1 MLVELSIEN
10 LGIIENV
17 RVSFDGGFTAF
28 TGETGAGKT
37 MLVEAINLV
46 VGRRADVSVIR
57 DGAEEARV
65 EARFITNTAEGEVE
79 TILCRVLHREGRSR
93 AYIND
98 RMATVASLAEIGDEL
113 VDIHGQHAHQRLLS
127 LSTQRN
133 SLDQFGNVSTTEL
146 QSAREAVTH
155 IDANLAALGG
165 DEKSRVREIDLLQF
179 QCDEIESSR
188 ITNPDEDLQL
198 SQEEDMLTD
207 VVRHQESLQ
216 KIVSLLSDDG
226 AVVDLLGEAVSA
238 MAPVTS
244 LPALSERLRSL
255 AAEAKDVADTVRDAA
270 EGSEHDP
277 ARLEEIRL
285 RRQSLRDLMRKYG
298 DSLSD
303 VMAFGAEARERLNE
317 LLGYA
322 ERVSE
327 LEKAKAVALRDLAKC
342 QKEVGNARREVA
354 PKLATAVQKRLR
366 QLALPNATVQVA
378 VGDIDSDPA
387 GESVVFMLA
396 ANPGSAPQPIAK
408 VASGGELARVM
419 LALRLVLTGDPATMV
434 FDEVD
439 AGIGGEAAVAVA
451 TALREL
457 GNDHQV
463 IAVTHLA
470 QVAASAHGQVAVSK
484 SVKGGKTFGA
494 ATRVAETSVQLRLP
508 ACCRVELPMN
518 QPMPMLATFS
528 RSLVVKR
535 SVLSVPRSGFT
546 PGGL

>member
-17 RVSFDGGFTAF
+17 RVSFDKGFTAF

-65 EARFITNTAEGEVE
+65 EARFVTNTASGEIE

-127 LSTQRN
+127 LTTQRN
-133 SLDQFGNVSTTEL
+133 SLDQFGNVNTTEL

-179 QCDEIESSR
+179 QCDEIESSKL
-188 ITNPDEDLQL
+188 TNPDEDQQL

-238 MAPVTS
+238 IAPVTS

-255 AAEAKDVADTVRDAA
+255 AAEAKDVSDTVRDAA
-270 EGSEHDP
+270 EGADHDP

-303 VMAFGAEARERLNE
+303 VMAFGAEARERLDE
-317 LLGYA
+317 LTGYA
-322 ERVSE
+322 ERVKE
-327 LEKAKAVALRDLAKC
+327 LEKAKAEALRHLVSC
-342 QKEVGNARREVA
+342 QKEVGNARRAVA

-378 VGDIDSDPA
+378 VGDIESDPA

-396 ANPGSAPQPIAK
+396 ANPGSAPAPIAK

-494 ATRVAETSVQLRLP
+494 ATRVAENER
-508 ACCRVELPMN
+508 AAEIAR
-518 QPMPMLATFS
+518 MLSGGVADDS
-528 RSLVVKR
+528 ANAHARDLLEKLGGQKKR
-535 SVLSVPRSGFT
+535 SQRSS
-546 PGGL
+546 

>member
-17 RVSFDGGFTAF
+17 RVSFDKGFTAF

-127 LSTQRN
+127 LSMQRN
-133 SLDQFGNVSTTEL
+133 SLDQFGNVSTIEL
-146 QSAREAVTH
+146 QYAREAVTH

-188 ITNPDEDLQL
+188 IANPDEDLAL
-198 SQEEDMLTD
+198 SQEEDKLTD

-238 MAPVTS
+238 MAPVAS

-494 ATRVAETSVQLRLP
+494 ATRVAENERATEIAR
-508 ACCRVELPMN
+508 
-518 QPMPMLATFS
+518 MLSGGVADES
-528 RSLVVKR
+528 ANAHARDLLEKLGGQKKR
-535 SVLSVPRSGFT
+535 SQRSS
-546 PGGL
+546 

>member
-17 RVSFDGGFTAF
+17 RVSFDKGFTAF

-46 VGRRADVSVIR
+46 VGRRADVSIIR

-65 EARFITNTAEGEVE
+65 EARFITNSEAGEVE

-98 RMATVASLAEIGDEL
+98 RMATVSSLTEIGDEL

-127 LSTQRN
+127 PATQRN
-133 SLDQFGNVSTTEL
+133 SLDQFGGVSTREL
-146 QSAREAVTH
+146 QVAREAVIH

-179 QCDEIESSR
+179 QCEEIESSR
-188 ITNPDEDLQL
+188 ITNPDEDVLL
-198 SQEEDMLTD
+198 SNEEDILTD

-216 KIVSLLSDDG
+216 KIVSLLSDEG
-226 AVVDLLGEAVSA
+226 AVVDLLGEAVTA
-238 MAPVTS
+238 IGPVSS
-244 LPALSERLRSL
+244 LPALSERIRSL
-255 AAEAKDVADTVRDAA
+255 AAEAKDVSDTVRGAA
-270 EGSEHDP
+270 DGSEHDP

-298 DSLSD
+298 DSLAD
-303 VMAFGAEARERLNE
+303 VMTFGAEARERLDE
-317 LLGYA
+317 LTGYS
-322 ERVSE
+322 ERVAE
-327 LEKAKAVALRDLAKC
+327 LEKSRVVALRHLVVC
-342 QKEVGNARREVA
+342 QKEVGNARRAAA
-354 PKLATAVQKRLR
+354 PTLATAVQKRLR
-366 QLALPNATVQVA
+366 QLALPNAAVQVA
-378 VGDIDSDPA
+378 VGDIESDPA

-396 ANPGSAPQPIAK
+396 ANPGSAPQPISK

-439 AGIGGEAAVAVA
+439 AGVGGEAAVAVA
-451 TALREL
+451 SALREL

-470 QVAASAHGQVAVSK
+470 QVAASAHGQVAISK
-484 SVKGGKTFGA
+484 SVKSGKTFGSA
-494 ATRVAETSVQLRLP
+494 VKVAENERATEIAR
-508 ACCRVELPMN
+508 
-518 QPMPMLATFS
+518 MLSGGVADESATAHA
-528 RSLVVKR
+528 RDLLEKLGGKKKR
-535 SVLSVPRSGFT
+535 SQRSS
-546 PGGL
+546 

>member
-17 RVSFDGGFTAF
+17 RVSFDNGFTAF

-65 EARFITNTAEGEVE
+65 EARFITKTASGEVE

-127 LSTQRN
+127 PSTQRN
-133 SLDQFGNVSTTEL
+133 SLDQFGNVGTTEL
-146 QSAREAVTH
+146 QTAREAVTH

-188 ITNPDEDLQL
+188 ITSPDEDFQL
-198 SQEEDMLTD
+198 SQEEDLLTD

-226 AVVDLLGEAVSA
+226 AVVDLLGQAVSA
-238 MAPVTS
+238 VAPVTS
-244 LPALSERLRSL
+244 LPTLSERIRSL
-255 AAEAKDVADTVRDAA
+255 AAEAKDVSDTVRDAA

-277 ARLEEIRL
+277 VRLEEIRV

-298 DSLSD
+298 DSLTD
-303 VMAFGAEARERLNE
+303 VMAFGAEARQRLDE
-317 LLGYA
+317 LTGYS
-322 ERVSE
+322 ERVTE
-327 LEKAKAVALRDLAKC
+327 LEKAKAVALRHLMVC
-342 QKEVGNARREVA
+342 QKEVGNARRAAA

-378 VGDIDSDPA
+378 VGDLESDPA

-396 ANPGSAPQPIAK
+396 ANPGIAPQPIAK

-457 GNDHQV
+457 GSDHQV

-494 ATRVAETSVQLRLP
+494 DTRVGES
-508 ACCRVELPMN
+508 
-518 QPMPMLATFS
+518 
-528 RSLVVKR
+528 
-535 SVLSVPRSGFT
+535 
-546 PGGL
+546 

>member
-10 LGIIENV
+10 LGIIESV
-17 RVSFDGGFTAF
+17 RVSFDKGFTAF

-133 SLDQFGNVSTTEL
+133 SLDQFGNVSTIEL

-188 ITNPDEDLQL
+188 IANPDEDLAL
-198 SQEEDMLTD
+198 SQEEDKLTD

-238 MAPVTS
+238 MAPVAS

-255 AAEAKDVADTVRDAA
+255 VAEAKDVADTVRDAA

-342 QKEVGNARREVA
+342 QKEVGNARRAVA

-494 ATRVAETSVQLRLP
+494 ATRVAENERATEIAR
-508 ACCRVELPMN
+508 
-518 QPMPMLATFS
+518 MLSGGVADES
-528 RSLVVKR
+528 ANAHARDLLEKLGGQKKR
-535 SVLSVPRSGFT
+535 SQRSS
-546 PGGL
+546 